1 MGSGRSGLYDIK
13 RKIAVPVRIDVPDY
27 AKVEPSAVAVVHSK
41 AKAMLGSARSSKKPV
56 KVKAMLHKASGKN
69 GEYSQLTL
77 DLFTS
82 PAGDIFSSPSAMHFN
97 DPGLNLTINADKQG
111 RHIIGDKNYEEGR
124 SILTISLERAQE
136 LVNKLHGTG
145 QPIGDHKERVD
156 FGEIIG
162 IYINKNTQ
170 EQYETTWG
178 IIHYSK
184 TGVHIVP
191 SQKSI

>member
-1 MGSGRSGLYDIK
+1 
-13 RKIAVPVRIDVPDY
+13 
-27 AKVEPSAVAVVHSK
+27 
-41 AKAMLGSARSSKKPV
+41 ML
-56 KVKAMLHKASGKN
+56 
-69 GEYSQLTL
+69 T
-77 DLFTS
+77 
-82 PAGDIFSSPSAMHFN
+82 
-97 DPGLNLTINADKQG
+97 
-111 RHIIGDKNYEEGR
+111 
-124 SILTISLERAQE
+124 LERAQE

>member
-1 MGSGRSGLYDIK
+1 MPPTSL
-13 RKIAVPVRIDVPDY
+13 RKA
-27 AKVEPSAVAVVHSK
+27 SVAAWRGMRNAEAQVK

-56 KVKAMLHKASGKN
+56 KVEAMLHKASGKN
-69 GEYSQLTL
+69 GKYSQLTL

-136 LVNKLHGTG
+136 LVNERHGTG
-145 QPIGDHKERVD
+145 QRIGDHKERVD

-162 IYINKNTQ
+162 IFVNNEDQTKS
-170 EQYETTWG
+170 ETKMG

-191 SQKSI
+191 AQPKGE